1 MKDSTAVV
9 KNTTSISTTLSGISS
24 VNQKPTTTP
33 TEKKTSITVTAPVVD
48 NVKSST
54 KSTVSVKSTVA
65 VKKEISS
72 KQPEFSQEKRKTQ
85 LKQGQKTQKTE
96 ITQPLAEPVVAASII
111 QQGAAVLKE
120 NVSNFMEFKAENEGA
135 ERSKN
140 GFILLKLLQRK
151 KVSEARNFVS
161 QCNGIIDFNV
171 FDRDMEDFPLQAAIR
186 NKQRDF
192 VENLSQQPIRTSNF
206 GRVARFIASEYV
218 DAYRRNDNDTVRYY
232 VDIWNNIKNNYIGQQ
247 QTIFGNN
254 SSYIGKTIEFCRI
267 VDLCFFKGEFDY
279 KEITQAGKDL
289 TIARTKAMQ
298 TMVDGDVKRIL
309 HQDNPES
316 HSTQMNSL
324 NGNYSTVS
332 TRPSM
337 QSMRVVQPMQVMQSM
352 RVVQSMPAM
361 QPRQVIQ
368 STPATIV
375 RVNRNQGNQ
384 RDNGNGIGSL

>member
-1 MKDSTAVV
+1 M
-9 KNTTSISTTLSGISS
+9 
-24 VNQKPTTTP
+24 
-33 TEKKTSITVTAPVVD
+33 
-48 NVKSST
+48 
-54 KSTVSVKSTVA
+54 
-65 VKKEISS
+65 
-72 KQPEFSQEKRKTQ
+72 
-85 LKQGQKTQKTE
+85 
-96 ITQPLAEPVVAASII
+96 
-111 QQGAAVLKE
+111 
-120 NVSNFMEFKAENEGA
+120 
-135 ERSKN
+135 
-140 GFILLKLLQRK
+140 
-151 KVSEARNFVS
+151 
-161 QCNGIIDFNV
+161 
-171 FDRDMEDFPLQAAIR
+171 QAAIR
-186 NKQRDF
+186 NKQIDF

-206 GRVARFIASEYV
+206 GRVARFMASEYV
-218 DAYRRNDNDTVRYY
+218 DAYRRNDNDTARYY
-232 VDIWNNIKNNYIGQQ
+232 ADIWNNIKNNYIGQQ

-309 HQDNPES
+309 QQDNPES

-332 TRPSM
+332 TRPL
-337 QSMRVVQPMQVMQSM
+337 MQSM
-352 RVVQSMPAM
+352 RVVQSMPPM

-384 RDNGNGIGSL
+384 RGSGNGIVSL